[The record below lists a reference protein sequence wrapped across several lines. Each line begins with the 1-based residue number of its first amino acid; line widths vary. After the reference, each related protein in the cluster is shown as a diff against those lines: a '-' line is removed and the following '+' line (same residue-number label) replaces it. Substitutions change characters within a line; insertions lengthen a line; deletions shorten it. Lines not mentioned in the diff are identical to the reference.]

1 MMSKGRPDKL
11 TPELAYEIVSY
22 INAGNYPQIA
32 AEACGVGKSTYYRW
46 LEKGREEPNSK
57 FGDFWE
63 AVKKAK
69 AQSEARNVMIIERA
83 AEKTWQAAAWYLER
97 TCPERWGLKRNI
109 EVTDRADEV
118 QVEQMTEQELKI
130 ILKEVMKAEG
140 E

>member
-1 MMSKGRPDKL
+1 MTAGRPSKL

-22 INAGNYPQIA
+22 INAGNYPEIA
-32 AEACGVGKSTYYRW
+32 AEACGIGKSTFYRW
-46 LEKGREEPNSK
+46 LEKGREEPK
-57 FGDFWE
+57 GKYGEFWE

-97 TCPERWGLKRNI
+97 TCPDRWGLKRNI
-109 EVTDRADEV
+109 EVTDKEV
-118 QVEQMTEQELKI
+118 DVPVEQMTEEELKI
-130 ILKEVMKAEG
+130 ILQEVLKAEG